1 MIPWKCA
8 TCREKQ
14 PPLMLFHVHV
24 DLAGAR
30 NSMWICRACRR
41 RWQQPEIPRAEVRA

>member
-14 PPLMLFHVHV
+14 PPLVLLHVRVELGECAHE
-24 DLAGAR
+24 LWLCK
-30 NSMWICRACRR
+30 SCRR
-41 RWQQPEIPRAEVRA
+41 DWQQPEVPRAEVRP